1 MHNDISSKLLIEKCR
16 EEIIRRLLGIPVAK
30 SVLLEEAQT
39 ETVSARRGDAAIMVT
54 EESGNRRLVIIEVQ
68 THWEKDVPMR
78 LLEYRYRYM
87 LKYHVEV
94 ISCVILLLPAAGASE
109 IYQDSEVQFRF
120 RLIRVYDLEAQ
131 DIMAGGAVC
140 LMPLVP
146 LMRHG
151 AEALDEVDKSI
162 YKSHLPTKDK
172 ADLLTITAIFAGLV
186 SKEMAGK
193 LISRRRD
200 IMIESAAYEVI
211 REIEYKEGRLVGL
224 LEGKLEGVVLKSRQD
239 IIQIVK
245 LRFEILPPGI
255 LQTIECIS
263 DLDMLDALLKS
274 AVTAASLD
282 QFIREMDTA
291 VKP

>member
-1 MHNDISSKLLIEKCR
+1 
-16 EEIIRRLLGIPVAK
+16 
-30 SVLLEEAQT
+30 
-39 ETVSARRGDAAIMVT
+39 
-54 EESGNRRLVIIEVQ
+54 
-68 THWEKDVPMR
+68 MR

-120 RLIRVYDLEAQ
+120 RLIRVYELEAQ

-151 AEALDEVDKSI
+151 AEALDAVDKSI

-211 REIEYKEGRLVGL
+211 REIEYKGGRLACLLEGKLEGL
-224 LEGKLEGVVLKSRQD
+224 VEGKLEGLLEGKLEGKLEGVVLKSRQD